1 MKILDKPV
9 KIQEE
14 QPFISAHI
22 QTVQKYS
29 LDSLI
34 EKFNLPYPQSIKID
48 VDGSEEK
55 LLKGAKNTFNEDTLT
70 KIFIEIAESKSKS
83 YYLIRHI
90 KKFGFCL
97 KDRTQVRRYKGL
109 YNCIFER
116 L

>member
-55 LLKGAKNTFNEDTLT
+55 LLKGAKNTFNNDSIT
-70 KIFIEIAESKSKS
+70 KIFIEIADPKSKG
-83 YYLIRHI
+83 YHFIRYI
-90 KKFGFCL
+90 EKFGFRL
-97 KDRTQVRRYKGL
+97 KEKTQVQRYKGL